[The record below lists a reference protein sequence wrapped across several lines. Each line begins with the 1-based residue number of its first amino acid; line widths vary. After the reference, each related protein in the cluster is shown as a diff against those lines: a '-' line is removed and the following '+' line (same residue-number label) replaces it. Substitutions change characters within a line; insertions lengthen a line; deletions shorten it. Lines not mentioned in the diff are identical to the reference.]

1 MLDKGHCMMSMDS
14 DQEFE
19 IFYDFRRAYTDL
31 QVKRKLKTIQCED
44 PMDQAEREH
53 DMMEERK
60 IKSD

>member
-1 MLDKGHCMMSMDS
+1 MMSMES

-19 IFYDFRRAYTDL
+19 IFYDFRRAYTDMNL
-31 QVKRKLKTIQCED
+31 KRKVKTIQCED

-53 DMMEERK
+53 DMKEERK